1 MKPQVYIKAAN
12 LKVKYAQNIALD
24 IEALEVKGNI
34 IAIIGQNGSG
44 KSTLIKTILNLL
56 CPEEGNLSIVLQ
68 NSFTLLV
75 PQEDMA
81 FSPETGAIFSDIS
94 VEEYL
99 QLWSRLKHNNKNYFK
114 KEGRKYLDLFEVSP
128 FLKKLGREL
137 SKGQRRRVQIVAG
150 FICQP
155 KLFLFDEPFD
165 GLDITQ
171 TNNLVD
177 ILQQESK
184 NMSLIISSHRMEI
197 VEKLADQVIVLNHGH
212 LVTAGSIA
220 EVSTNLCRNLRVNDL
235 ELFLEKEK
243 ISDSVTEVQKIAPSL
258 LDAMHYYL
266 QKQSLL
272 T

>member
-1 MKPQVYIKAAN
+1 MKPEINIRAAN
-12 LKVKYAQNIALD
+12 LKVQYAQNIALD
-24 IEALEVKGNI
+24 INALELRGNI

-56 CPEEGNLSIVLQ
+56 YPKTGQLALILQ
-68 NSFTLLV
+68 NDSQLLI
-75 PQEDMA
+75 PQKDMA

-99 QLWSRLKHNNKNYFK
+99 QLWSRLKHKNKDHFK
-114 KEGRKYLDLFEVSP
+114 KEGKKYLELFEIAP

-171 TNNLVD
+171 TNNLVE

-197 VEKLADQVIVLNHGH
+197 VERLADQVIVLNHGH

-220 EVSTNLCRNLRVNDL
+220 KVSVDLCKNLGKNDL
-235 ELFLEKEK
+235 EPFVEEEEINSSNMK
-243 ISDSVTEVQKIAPSL
+243 IQKIAPSL
-258 LDAMHYYL
+258 LEAMHYYL
-266 QKQSLL
+266 QSQSFL

>member
-1 MKPQVYIKAAN
+1 MKPQINIKAAN
-12 LKVKYAQNIALD
+12 LKVTYAENMALD
-24 IEALEVKGNI
+24 ICRLDVRGNI
-34 IAIIGQNGSG
+34 IAMIGQNGSG

-56 CPEEGNLSIVLQ
+56 QPQEGAVSVLWQ
-68 NSFTLLV
+68 NNCSFLV
-75 PQEDMA
+75 PQKDMA

-99 QLWSRLKHNNKNYFK
+99 QLWSRLKHSSKNYYK
-114 KEGRKYLDLFEVSP
+114 KEGSKYLEMFEIAP
-128 FLKKLGREL
+128 FMKKLGREL

-155 KLFLFDEPFD
+155 RLFLFDEPFD

-171 TNNLVD
+171 TNNLVE
-177 ILQQESK
+177 ILQEESK

-197 VEKLADQVIVLNHGH
+197 VERLADQVIVLNHGH

-220 EVSTNLCRNLRVNDL
+220 EVSAELSRDLRVDDL
-235 ELFLEKEK
+235 ESLLQKEK
-243 ISDSVTEVQKIAPSL
+243 FGALAPEVQKVAPSL

-266 QKQSLL
+266 QNHSFL